1 MPFVA
6 ARYGEGGPAGS
17 FDDRSLGRRRRS
29 LIIVGSRD
37 ADEHAGGT
45 REVDEEMDEP
55 RVEKKGYGGEGELG
69 VGPYRVYAHVRKYES
84 GRVIGLS
91 ACLCDRAATLLFIEL
106 SLMIE
111 NHYTLIVRVIR
122 FTRLSAPTIVRAASI
137 CLPPLPCPPSDS
149 LSGHVILFD
158 STVRVF

>member
-17 FDDRSLGRRRRS
+17 FDERSLGRRRRS

-55 RVEKKGYGGEGELG
+55 RVEKKGYGGGGMEGG
-69 VGPYRVYAHVRKYES
+69 RGSWES
-84 GRVIGLS
+84 DPIVCTHTFVNTSPAESSALALAFVI
-91 ACLCDRAATLLFIEL
+91 E
-106 SLMIE
+106 
-111 NHYTLIVRVIR
+111 
-122 FTRLSAPTIVRAASI
+122 
-137 CLPPLPCPPSDS
+137 PPLYF
-149 LSGHVILFD
+149 LSNCRL
-158 STVRVF
+158 